1 MVRSRVSRAALAAV
15 VAVSC
20 ADESGGGS
28 GSGSSGA
35 DTEPVAS
42 EGGSESSGAS
52 GGPGMGSSEEG
63 VEGEGSSEEGGP
75 GSSEGEETGSGAC
88 TIGGTPSSEV
98 VTIGDSYFAIT
109 PVITGVMVHARLNGS
124 LDPQEDYRRYE
135 VGGTQMGNG
144 QIPGMFD
151 DAVGEDPNI
160 DTVIMTGGGNDVLIG
175 GANICLT
182 DPPPSEPCLAALDGV
197 FGAAEQLIAD
207 MAAAGVQHVVYSFY
221 PHLPPG
227 FPPGAKNE
235 TLDYAAPI
243 VEELCTNAPVDC
255 HFVDIREAFE
265 GHPEYI
271 TGDAIHPTDA
281 GAQVIADLIWATME
295 ENCIAQ

>member
-1 MVRSRVSRAALAAV
+1 M

-35 DTEPVAS
+35 DTEPVGS
-42 EGGSESSGAS
+42 EGGSASSTAS
-52 GGPGMGSSEEG
+52 GGSGTSSGEQEEESAGSSDP
-63 VEGEGSSEEGGP
+63 GEGSSEES
-75 GSSEGEETGSGAC
+75 GSSGCTVGSTA
-88 TIGGTPSSEV
+88 SSEV

-109 PVITGVMVHARLNGS
+109 TVITGVMVHARLNGS
-124 LDPQEDYRRYE
+124 LDPQEDYRRFE
-135 VGGTQMGNG
+135 VGGTQMSNG
-144 QIPGMFD
+144 MIPGMFD
-151 DAVGEDPNI
+151 QAVAEDPNI

-175 GANICLT
+175 SANICLQ
-182 DPPPSEPCLAALDGV
+182 DPPPSESCLAALDGV
-197 FGAAEQLIAD
+197 FGAAEQLLAD

-243 VEELCTNAPVDC
+243 VAELCANAPVEC
-255 HFVDIREAFE
+255 HFVDIRDAFE

-271 TGDAIHPTDA
+271 RDDAIHPTDA
-281 GAQVIADLIWATME
+281 GSQVMADLIWATME